1 MPVHIPTIEA
11 HYRGRRAF
19 SVHSAQNMS
28 LSKKERGK
36 KPKPSAWQHTKPV
49 NDFSGFINC
58 EAGMALDA
66 DMLVIDVDVSNG
78 KQGIASFKRLCA
90 DLGRDLFSECTFKV
104 QTGSGGYHLYFAKDP
119 AQKIKKKNPRYPDID
134 FLSEGCFVV
143 CAGSEHACGGRYEVI
158 SNNDGRT
165 YHDL

>member
-1 MPVHIPTIEA
+1 MPVYIDTLGT
-11 HYRGRRAF
+11 HYSGRRIF
-19 SVHSAQNMS
+19 KVHSAHNENIP
-28 LSKKERGK
+28 KKQRGK
-36 KPKPSAWQHTKPV
+36 KPKPSAWPHTKPV
-49 NDFSGFINC
+49 NDFSGFIDC

-78 KQGIASFKRLCA
+78 KQGIASFKRLC
-90 DLGRDLFSECTFKV
+90 DDYGRDLYAECTFKV
-104 QTGSGGYHLYFAKDP
+104 RTGSGGYHFYFAKDP

-158 SNNDGRT
+158 HNSDGRT